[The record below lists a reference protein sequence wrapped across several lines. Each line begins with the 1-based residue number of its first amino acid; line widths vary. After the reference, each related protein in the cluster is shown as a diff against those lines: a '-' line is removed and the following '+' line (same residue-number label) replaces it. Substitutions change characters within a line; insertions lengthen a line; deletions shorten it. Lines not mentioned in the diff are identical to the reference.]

1 MHKPWWIGA
10 VFFVLVGA
18 GSARAQNA
26 LPPGWMQTDVGAVG
40 VPGSATTSQFGDL
53 QIAGSGNDIWGT
65 RDSFHFVYQAIGDG
79 AIWMSSPSLE
89 NTDPH
94 AKIGVMFRRSTADG
108 SAFVMLDMQPDG
120 SVEFMTRATTY
131 GDTQYIVGRPAG
143 THPWQLRLSRKDD
156 IVSANV
162 CYANSTTCD
171 YLGSVTWAQDDFVFA
186 GAVITSHNNSVLNHG
201 TTTSMPYLYKVPAPW
216 ETYDINLAQAGHIGD
231 TWFRHDTF
239 TVTGYGAD
247 IWGTSDSYRFVNQTM
262 VGDGAIV
269 ARVTS
274 EKADN
279 TYAKAGVIA
288 VNDGK
293 TVVLDIRPNGVIEF
307 MARSATGGQMQ
318 YLAGGASQFPVWLK
332 IERVGNQFTGFM
344 STDGSQ
350 WLFVGSTSVSMGNA
364 TSVGLAVTS
373 HDPSLYNLST
383 FDHVAL
389 TGVSAAGDID
399 IGDVGAAGSCCDD
412 SANPGRFFQWGAGA
426 DIWGTQDAF
435 NFNYRST
442 AGDVTTQALVLG
454 MGAQSGQTID
464 PFAKAGIM
472 LRQTTDPA
480 SANVILDVRPGG
492 QIEFM
497 VRQVTGGSTQF
508 VAGGTATFPVNLR
521 LVRSGSTITAQMSE
535 DATTNPTWTTI
546 GVVSVSFNS
555 NMLAGTAV
563 TSHQRGK
570 LAFGYFQ

>member
-1 MHKPWWIGA
+1 MHKSAWIGA
-10 VFFVLVGA
+10 VFIVLVGA

-26 LPPGWMQTDVGAVG
+26 LPAGWMQTDVGAVG
-40 VPGSATTSQFGDL
+40 VPGTATTDQYGDL

-65 RDSFHFVYQAIGDG
+65 RDSFHFVYQTIGDG

-94 AKIGVMFRRSTADG
+94 AKIGVMFRRSSGDG

-120 SVEFMTRATTY
+120 SVEFMSRATTY
-131 GDTQYIVGRPAG
+131 GETQYIGGRPAG
-143 THPWQLRLSRKDD
+143 AHPWQLRLSRQDNV
-156 IVSANV
+156 VSATV
-162 CYANSTTCD
+162 CGTSSCD
-171 YLGSVTWAQDDFVFA
+171 YVGSVTWAQDDFVFA
-186 GAVITSHNNSVLNHG
+186 GAVITSHDNSVLNHG
-201 TTTSMPYLYKVPAPW
+201 TSAPMPYLFKVPNPW
-216 ETYDINLAQAGHIGD
+216 ETFDINFQQAGHIGD
-231 TWFRHDTF
+231 TWFRHNTF
-239 TVTGYGAD
+239 TVTGYGTD

-262 VGDGAIV
+262 AGDGAIV

-307 MARSATGGQMQ
+307 MARSTTGGSMQ
-318 YLAGGASQFPVWLK
+318 YLAGGASQFPVWLRL
-332 IERVGNQFTGFM
+332 ERAGNQFTGFM

-350 WLFVGSTSVSMGNA
+350 WQFIGSTNVPMITSI
-364 TSVGLAVTS
+364 SVGLAVTS
-373 HDPSLYNLST
+373 HDPTKYNLST

-389 TGVSAAGDID
+389 AGLRAAGDLD

-412 SANPGRFFQWGAGA
+412 SASPGRYFQWGAGA

-435 NFNYRST
+435 NFNYRT
-442 AGDVTTQALVLG
+442 IAGDMTTQALVLG
-454 MGAQSGQTID
+454 MGGSGGQSAD
-464 PFAKAGIM
+464 AFAKAGVMI
-472 LRQTTDPA
+472 RESTDPA
-480 SANVILDVRPGG
+480 GAHVILDVRPGG

-497 VRQVTGGSTQF
+497 IRASTGAPTQF
-508 VAGGTATFPVNLR
+508 IAGGTATFPVNLR
-521 LVRSGSTITAQMSE
+521 LVRTGSTITAQMSE
-535 DATTNPTWTTI
+535 DATPTPSWTTI
-546 GVVSVSFNS
+546 GTVSVTFNG
-555 NMLAGTAV
+555 NTLAGTV
-563 TSHQRGK
+563 VNSHQRGT